1 MSLQEVDPK
10 PEVEASSCV
19 ALNLVLLGLG
29 HPLAGRPL
37 GMRWSVL
44 KNHCS
49 VEGLRAKQRYLYH
62 GQPARPD
69 QMNLQ
74 ISWQLAWTEFGS
86 IGDNVSQFPHWRCTE
101 KKRTIWT
108 SFLVVASLVETSCQ
122 GLSSKKV
129 VKIFLIWSESGP
141 LGSMIALIP
150 AIMALLNILN

>member
-37 GMRWSVL
+37 GMRWNVL

-86 IGDNVSQFPHWRCTE
+86 IGDNVSQFPHWRCT
-101 KKRTIWT
+101 KKNGR
-108 SFLVVASLVETSCQ
+108 FGLLSLWWHPW
-122 GLSSKKV
+122 SKLHAKDC
-129 VKIFLIWSESGP
+129 P
-141 LGSMIALIP
+141 P
-150 AIMALLNILN
+150 RR